1 MDGKM
6 EDKEISSIGHRI
18 ESCMKDNNLR
28 QVDISKSIGASRGSV
43 SKWISGSARPSYEYI
58 LRLSEVFNV
67 PPGWLEE
74 GDDYYNFNY
83 RFGPDDAE
91 MYFKS
96 VEESFRDDY
105 LSFLKLKPN
114 LPYSISYL
122 KELYE
127 EQLIL
132 LDDKQDLDEQELIEN
147 FEKESENSANM
158 QLEDPL
164 HQINDSD
171 EARKLL
177 TNIADTAGANI
188 KMTIYITVE
197 DDSMYPLIA
206 PKANC
211 AIDRSKRNIKDGKI
225 YYFKQGKIYRIKYL
239 YRQPD
244 GGLLIRSKN
253 DLFKDEVV
261 KASDMQDI
269 NIIVWIYSWTN
280 IDIW

>member
-1 MDGKM
+1 MGGEM
-6 EDKEISSIGHRI
+6 EDNKISSIGHRI
-18 ESCMKDNNLR
+18 ESCMKDNDLR

-43 SKWISGSARPSYEYI
+43 SKWISGNAKPSYEYI

-74 GDDYYNFNY
+74 GDEYYNFNY

-91 MYFKS
+91 MYIKS
-96 VEESFRDDY
+96 VEESFRDSY
-105 LSFLKLKPN
+105 LSCLKLKPN

-127 EQLIL
+127 EQFIS
-132 LDDKQDLDEQELIEN
+132 LDDKQDLIES
-147 FEKESENSANM
+147 FEKESEHWENM

-164 HQINDSD
+164 QQINDSD

-177 TNIADTAGANI
+177 TNIADTAGADI

-211 AIDRSKRNIKDGKI
+211 AIDKSKRNIKDGKI

-239 YRQPD
+239 YKQPD

-253 DLFKDEVV
+253 DLFKDEIV

-269 NIIVWIYSWTN
+269 SIIGWIYSWTN

>member
-1 MDGKM
+1 M
-6 EDKEISSIGHRI
+6 EDNKTSSIGNRI

-43 SKWISGSARPSYEYI
+43 SKWIAGSAKPSYEYI

-74 GDDYYNFNY
+74 GDEYYNFNY

-91 MYFKS
+91 TYLKS
-96 VEESFRDDY
+96 VEESFRDEY
-105 LSFLKLKPN
+105 LNCLKLKPN

-132 LDDKQDLDEQELIEN
+132 LDYEQDLIEN
-147 FEKESENSANM
+147 FEKESEHWKDI
-158 QLEDPL
+158 QLENPI
-164 HQINDSD
+164 HQMNDSD

-211 AIDRSKRNIKDGKI
+211 AIDKSKRNIKDGKI

-239 YRQPD
+239 YKQPD

-253 DLFKDEVV
+253 DLFKDEIV

-269 NIIVWIYSWTN
+269 SIIGWIYSWTN